1 MGALCGRACAAPERT
16 VLRDACRDER
26 VRHLQQ
32 DRARPAQDHEALAV
46 QLPRYD
52 WNTQFNLYS

>member
-1 MGALCGRACAAPERT
+1 